1 MGSRDGFHAAG
12 SISVLHRLS
21 EDCGSVR
28 FVRRRK
34 SAELREPECVQD
46 PRRFGH
52 GDVVDVGWTQALFSY
67 RGVARRR
74 GSARAS
80 RHEEN
85 RQRGLGAARLRG
97 DRGGGGRGVD
107 AATSRPLPGAALS
120 ERWILD
126 IDTTVKP
133 LYGRQEG
140 AVVGYNPKKP
150 GRPSHCYHTYSM

>member
-1 MGSRDGFHAAG
+1 MNGKS
-12 SISVLHRLS
+12 SPISQRQ
-21 EDCGSVR
+21 EPQPAKEKGPR
-28 FVRRRK
+28 Q
-34 SAELREPECVQD
+34 SAELREPECVED

-97 DRGGGGRGVD
+97 DRGGGGCGVD
-107 AATSRPLPGAALS
+107 AATSRPLPGAAF
-120 ERWILD
+120 ERALD
-126 IDTTVKP
+126 SRHRYDGEAA
-133 LYGRQEG
+133 L
-140 AVVGYNPKKP
+140 
-150 GRPSHCYHTYSM
+150 RPSGRSGGGLQSQEAPVDRAIAITLTRWRARDWSST